1 MAKKK
6 VTPEQVEAAERQL
19 KELQRQ
25 VEYDTKDYTLE
36 LLLDKFEK
44 GDFYIPDYQRQFV
57 WKPNNRSLF
66 IESVLLGLPIPFMF
80 FAGCDDGRL
89 EIIDGAQRMQTL
101 REFVKRKMKLSKLAK
116 LAELDG
122 FVFEDLSTATQRK
135 FLNRTF
141 RVVVL
146 DEKTTTDIRQDLFN
160 RINTSGV
167 KASDSEVRRGSY
179 PGKLTSYIEKCCKNE
194 LFVALCPISK
204 NKAVRQ
210 ERFELVLRFFAY
222 LNDYKHFEHEV
233 NPFLN
238 DFLAKN
244 LDSFDEQQYE
254 TDFIGMLNFVQKHF
268 QFGFAKSQN
277 ATTTPRVRFEAI
289 SVGVALALR
298 AYPNLEVKNVDWL
311 NSEEFKVLTTSDAS
325 NNEGKLVARVEY
337 VRDRLIEAKVN
348 DCNI

>member
-6 VTPEQVEAAERQL
+6 VTPEQVEAAERQV

-116 LAELDG
+116 LTELDG

>member
-25 VEYDTKDYTLE
+25 VKYDTKDYTLE

-116 LAELDG
+116 LTELDG

>member
-116 LAELDG
+116 LTELDG

-179 PGKLTSYIEKCCKNE
+179 PGKLASYIEKCCKNE

>member
-19 KELQRQ
+19 KEFQRQ

-116 LAELDG
+116 LTELDG

>member
-116 LAELDG
+116 LTELDG

-348 DCNI
+348 D

>member
-25 VEYDTKDYTLE
+25 AEYDTKDYTLE

-116 LAELDG
+116 LTELDG

>member
-6 VTPEQVEAAERQL
+6 VTPEQVEAAERQV

-25 VEYDTKDYTLE
+25 VADDTKDYTLE

-116 LAELDG
+116 LTELDG

>member
-6 VTPEQVEAAERQL
+6 VIPEQVEAAERQL

-116 LAELDG
+116 LTELDG